1 MAWCVRFINNHHS
14 TIMTRQQILITGASG
29 TVGQEVIQLLARQ
42 PQYQLIVLDR
52 VTPTAKRFY
61 QTWKKSISI
70 IDGDITDVATIEKIP
85 SSLDAVIHLAA
96 IIPPAADAHPQR
108 ARQVNVTGTQLLLA
122 HLQRSSP
129 HCFFLFSSSVSV
141 YGDRLKNPDILVTD
155 PIHASVGDAYAES
168 KIAAEQ
174 LVQDSTLHWSIFRLA
189 AIMKNHKISKLMF
202 HMPLDTSMEICTPE
216 DTARA
221 FVNALSCRE
230 PLTHKIFN
238 LGGGATCRISYREFL
253 QRSFQQYGLGKLNFP
268 EYAFAQHNFHC
279 GNMSDGD
286 QLEALLHFRKDTL
299 EDYFAAAAK
308 RIHFGTRLMATLF
321 RPFIKWGLLQ
331 LSEPYRAYRS
341 QDQKQLQQFFPSGIF
356 QEQHRSKSQLGSRLA
371 TILLLL
377 ITSSVQAQT
386 ILLKIANI
394 RTQKGQVCIAFFE
407 NQKQF
412 SAEKAIYSVRVPKD
426 KIVNNSLSV
435 SIPFKE
441 GNYGISVL
449 DDADNNGLMSY
460 QLMTIPKEGFGFSN
474 YYHKGLSKPSF
485 NDFQFSIAKNETK
498 EVNVQLRYLQ

>member
-1 MAWCVRFINNHHS
+1 MKK
-14 TIMTRQQILITGASG
+14 QQILITGASG
-29 TVGQEVIQLLARQ
+29 TVGQEVLQLLAMQ
-42 PQYQLIVLDR
+42 PQYQLVVLDR

-61 QTWKKSISI
+61 QSWEKRISI
-70 IDGDITDVATIEKIP
+70 IDGDITDADTIEKIP

-108 ARQVNVTGTQLLLA
+108 AWQVNVTGTQMLLA
-122 HLQRSSP
+122 HLQRNSP

-155 PIHASVGDAYAES
+155 PVHASVGDAYAES

-174 LVQDSTLHWSIFRLA
+174 LVQESTLHWSIFRLA
-189 AIMKNHKISKLMF
+189 AIMKNHKMSKLMF

-221 FVNALSCRE
+221 FVKALSCRE
-230 PLTHKIFN
+230 QLVHKIYN

-253 QRSFQQYGLGKLNFP
+253 QRSFQQYGLGQLNFP
-268 EYAFAQHNFHC
+268 KYAFAQHNFHC
-279 GNMSDGD
+279 GNMADGD

-299 EDYFAAAAK
+299 EDYFAAVAK
-308 RIHFGTRLMATLF
+308 RIHFSTRLMATLF
-321 RPFIKWGLLQ
+321 RPIIKWGLLQ
-331 LSEPYRAYRS
+331 LSEPYKAVRK
-341 QDQKQLQQFFPSGIF
+341 QNKKQLQQFFPSGIF
-356 QEQHRSKSQLGSRLA
+356 QSQHRNKSPFWSWL
-371 TILLLL
+371 TTVLLLL

-394 RTQKGQVCIAFFE
+394 RTKKGQVCVAFFE

-412 SAEKAIYSVRVPKD
+412 SSEKAVYTVRVPKD

-441 GNYGISVL
+441 GNYGLSVL
-449 DDADNNGLMSY
+449 DDTDNDGLMSY
-460 QLMTIPKEGFGFSN
+460 QLLSLPKEGFGFSN

-498 EVNVQLRYLQ
+498 EINVQLRYLP